1 MERSSSREPPTATSR
16 ELRRRRPS
24 TVQAFALGVV
34 AAVLAALVIPFWFL
48 WDSDATRESKAFVA
62 TPQFVLWLLLFAAQ
76 AALWVG
82 AAWLVISTL
91 LHRVRDLRHRGA
103 LSRGTAAAIVGS
115 TVVLALAPIVLLF
128 AYRIGFVGDLLG
140 HFKPVQLPS
149 SDHFKPGHSPSGG
162 AWPLNHHDRKVLPL
176 VGTGL
181 LIGILAI
188 AGMWVAAAG
197 LDDLALRA
205 SARVS
210 DVRRFVALRSELT
223 EMLAVAGVL
232 IGLAT
237 LTTGALRQ
245 AVLAS
250 NDALV
255 YRQKAI
261 VCLAERVKVAEAGK
275 QNEPKITRP
284 AVRERFD
291 ELIHTYPECR
301 QLAFDPLY
309 VLTYGLVFSG
319 VLGIAFAPC
328 FLSLR
333 EAGTR
338 LREATYPL
346 PDPGDPTFFDVV
358 ENRRKLDDYLQ
369 TNLSATTT
377 FKAGVA
383 ILTPLLA
390 SLTSTLLST

>member
-1 MERSSSREPPTATSR
+1 
-16 ELRRRRPS
+16 
-24 TVQAFALGVV
+24 
-34 AAVLAALVIPFWFL
+34 
-48 WDSDATRESKAFVA
+48 
-62 TPQFVLWLLLFAAQ
+62 
-76 AALWVG
+76 
-82 AAWLVISTL
+82 
-91 LHRVRDLRHRGA
+91 
-103 LSRGTAAAIVGS
+103 
-115 TVVLALAPIVLLF
+115 VLALAPIVLLF
-128 AYRIGFVGDLLG
+128 GYRFGFLGDFLG
-140 HFKPVQLPS
+140 HFRPGHLPS
-149 SDHFKPGHSPSGG
+149 GGRFNPGHSPSGG
-162 AWPLNHHDRKVLPL
+162 SYPLHHHDLKVLSL

-188 AGMWVAAAG
+188 AGMWIAAAG

-210 DVRRFVALRSELT
+210 DIRRFVALRSELT

-232 IGLAT
+232 IGFAT
-237 LTTGALRQ
+237 LTAGALRG

-250 NDALV
+250 NDELV
-255 YRQKAI
+255 YREKA
-261 VCLAERVKVAEAGK
+261 VACLAERVKVAEAGK

-291 ELIHTYPECR
+291 ELIHTYPGCR
-301 QLAFDPLY
+301 PLAFDPLY
-309 VLTYGLVFSG
+309 VLAYGLVFSG

-333 EAGTR
+333 EAGSR

-346 PDPGDPTFFDVV
+346 PDPSDPTFFDVV
-358 ENRRKLDDYLQ
+358 ENRKKLDDFLQ

-390 SLTSTLLST
+390 SLTSTLLSA

>member
-1 MERSSSREPPTATSR
+1 
-16 ELRRRRPS
+16 
-24 TVQAFALGVV
+24 
-34 AAVLAALVIPFWFL
+34 VLAVLVIPFWLL
-48 WDSDATRESKAFVA
+48 WDSDTPAESKAFVA

-91 LHRVRDLRHRGA
+91 LHRVRDLRRRGSLA
-103 LSRGTAAAIVGS
+103 RGTAAAIVGS

-128 AYRIGFVGDLLG
+128 GYRFGFLGDFLSHFRPG
-140 HFKPVQLPS
+140 HLPS
-149 SDHFKPGHSPSGG
+149 GGDFKPGHSPSGG
-162 AWPLNHHDRKVLPL
+162 TWPLNHHELKVLPL
-176 VGTGL
+176 VGTGF
-181 LIGILAI
+181 LIGVLAI
-188 AGMWVAAAG
+188 AGMWLAAVG

-223 EMLAVAGVL
+223 EMLAVAGIL
-232 IGLAT
+232 IGFAT
-237 LTTGALRQ
+237 LTGGALRG

-250 NDALV
+250 NDEPV
-255 YRQKAI
+255 YRQKAV
-261 VCLAERVKVAEAGK
+261 VCLAERVKR
-275 QNEPKITRP
+275 NEPGASSTQS
-284 AVRERFD
+284 AVRARFD
-291 ELIHTYPECR
+291 DLIHTYPGCR
-301 QLAFDPLY
+301 PLAFDPLY
-309 VLTYGLVFSG
+309 VLAYGLVFSG

-338 LREATYPL
+338 LRDATHPL
-346 PDPGDPTFFDVV
+346 PDPSDPTFFDVV
-358 ENRRKLDDYLQ
+358 ENRKKLDDFLQ

-383 ILTPLLA
+383 IITPLAA
-390 SLTSTLLST
+390 SLTSTLLSG